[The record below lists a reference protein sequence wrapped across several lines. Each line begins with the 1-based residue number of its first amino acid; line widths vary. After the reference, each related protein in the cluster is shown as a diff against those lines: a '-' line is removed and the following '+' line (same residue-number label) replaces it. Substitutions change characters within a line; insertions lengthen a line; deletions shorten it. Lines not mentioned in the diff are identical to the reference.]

1 MSARLFLAPLDRED
15 GECSIPYFSLAK
27 LKITNATQHSFPSA
41 ILQSLRQLLG
51 RQILKPITLYS
62 LVWESAEVQ
71 STQLAEVTVE
81 DTDGKEIALCHPNG
95 SLALGGRLRRSK
107 QTGTSSR
114 SDHSHRNALGHS
126 TQENLSDPEFIS
138 L

>member
-1 MSARLFLAPLDRED
+1 M
-15 GECSIPYFSLAK
+15 
-27 LKITNATQHSFPSA
+27 QHSFPSA
-41 ILQSLRQLLG
+41 ILQSLWQLLG
-51 RQILKPITLYS
+51 RQILEPITFHS

-71 STQLAEVTVE
+71 STQLAVVTVE
-81 DTDGKEIALCHPNG
+81 DTGGKERALCHPYG

-114 SDHSHRNALGHS
+114 SDHSHRNALGHP
-126 TQENLSDPEFIS
+126 TQENLPDPEFIS